1 MAIFLLASHHALAQ
15 VAETAEAPTA
25 TIAQPPEKVR
35 ELLGLLDDP
44 SVKAWLQDRRT
55 SEPPDAKPKSRL
67 SRVITD
73 RVTSIGDHLADIAT
87 NAPKLPIELER
98 AGNILVM
105 DFGERGLVEILVL
118 LAGFVMLGFG
128 VEWLFWRVTVRARR
142 QIAGISLETVGNRL
156 RAVAMRL
163 LIGLVQVLVF
173 AAGSVFAFLIF
184 RWPPLLKEIVLA
196 YLVAFIAFRA
206 AVAMGR
212 FLLSPDDE
220 RFRMVPMSTDAAW
233 FWYGRLRLMA
243 GWSSFGLGTVQ
254 LFEILEFSPVSRELV
269 AYIFGFGLLGLALEL
284 VWRRPAALPLAAEV
298 TTRRHRLEP
307 GARKGLISAYFV
319 VLWLLWVAS
328 AMPLFWLLVVALAL
342 PTVMRLVERT
352 VNHVLR
358 RRVRRP
364 SCGASPGCVS
374 SVGCVRS

>member
-15 VAETAEAPTA
+15 VAEAAEAPA
-25 TIAQPPEKVR
+25 AAIAQPPEKVR

-73 RVTSIGDHLADIAT
+73 RITSVGDHLSDIAT
-87 NAPKLPIELER
+87 NAPKLPVELER

-118 LAGFVMLGFG
+118 LAGFVMLGFAA
-128 VEWLFWRVTVRARR
+128 EWLFWRVTGRARR
-142 QIAGISLETVGNRL
+142 RIAEISLETVGNRL

-163 LIGLVQVLVF
+163 LVGLVQVLVF
-173 AAGSVFAFLIF
+173 AAGSVAAFLIF
-184 RWPPLLKEIVLA
+184 RWPPLLKEIVLD

-206 AVAMGR
+206 AIAIGR

-220 RFRMVPMSTDAAW
+220 RFRMVPTPTDAAW
-233 FWYGRLRLMA
+233 FWYRRLRLMA
-243 GWSSFGLGTVQ
+243 GWFTFGLGTVQ
-254 LFEILEFSPVSRELV
+254 LFEILEFSPISRELV
-269 AYIFGFGLLGLALEL
+269 AYIFGLGLVGLALEL
-284 VWRRPAALPLAAEV
+284 VWRRPAAPALAPEV

-307 GARKGLISAYFV
+307 GARKALH
-319 VLWLLWVAS
+319 LR
-328 AMPLFWLLVVALAL
+328 LFRRALAAVGGQRHA
-342 PTVMRLVERT
+342 PILVLGGR
-352 VNHVLR
+352 
-358 RRVRRP
+358 
-364 SCGASPGCVS
+364 ASHC
-374 SVGCVRS
+374 RQ